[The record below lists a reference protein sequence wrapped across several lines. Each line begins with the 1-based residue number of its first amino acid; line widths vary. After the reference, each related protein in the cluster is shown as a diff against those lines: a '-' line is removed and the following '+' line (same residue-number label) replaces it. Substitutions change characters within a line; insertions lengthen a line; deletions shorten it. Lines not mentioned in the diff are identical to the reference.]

1 MVKSMLEQVRIF
13 FLAFV
18 IIVVTACNNDSSNG
32 ADGELSQ
39 FAYASFEELDSSMPC
54 EAALEEKIMHI
65 EKNNLDYICAYDCR
79 QNKWSWMV
87 YLSGTAMQNCIND
100 AKSVGGSSSSVKIL
114 TSSSST
120 YCGYA
125 NCNCQIL
132 KSNEFC
138 DDRNGNVYKYVA
150 IAPPGSGYSQ
160 VWMAEN
166 LRYGTKSTCSFSFS
180 RDYVYYN
187 GNFTEFFFNQD
198 EYDAYVG
205 DIATFKE
212 EFKYTYYNWDDA
224 NNVCPKGWHLPT
236 LTDWIALFSAI
247 GDSPST
253 KLKATSG
260 WKLANISITGIY
272 DKHKFHGNGTDD
284 YGFSVYPAGT
294 TTNDCSGYLPRIS
307 ISVWQEG
314 EKAVFWTATE
324 NNPPYDQ
331 TSAYTI
337 VLDSYQTVKD
347 SLQMEY
353 DFYETQSK
361 SLKASVRC
369 IKD

>member
-1 MVKSMLEQVRIF
+1 VRIILF
-13 FLAFV
+13 AL
-18 IIVVTACNNDSSNG
+18 VVAVVACNNDSSNG
-32 ADGELSQ
+32 VEIVEPQS
-39 FAYASFEELDSSMPC
+39 AYASFDELKRLQPC
-54 EAALEEKIMHI
+54 EASLNSEIAHVA
-65 EKNNLDYICAYDCR
+65 KNNLDYICIYDCN
-79 QNKWSWMV
+79 QGTFSWVV
-87 YLSGTAMQNCIND
+87 YSSEATVQNCIEET
-100 AKSVGGSSSSVKIL
+100 KSASVSSSSLI
-114 TSSSST
+114 SSSST

-125 NCNCQIL
+125 DCNCQIL

-138 DDRNGNVYKYVA
+138 DERDGSVYKYVT
-150 IAPPGSGYSQ
+150 IAPLGSGYSQ

-166 LRYGTKSTCSFSFS
+166 LSYRTNSTCSFSFS

-187 GNFTEFFFNQD
+187 GNFTDFFFNQD

-205 DIATFKE
+205 DITTFKE

-224 NNVCPKGWHLPT
+224 NDVCPKGWRLPT
-236 LTDWIALFSAI
+236 LTDWITLFSAI

-253 KLKATSG
+253 KLKAVSG
-260 WKLANISITGIY
+260 WKLANISIAGIY

-284 YGFSVYPAGT
+284 YGFSVYPGGT

-307 ISVWQEG
+307 ISVWNEG
-314 EKAVFWTATE
+314 EQAVFWTATE

-331 TSAYTI
+331 ASAYTI
-337 VLDSYQTVKD
+337 VLDSYQSVKD

-369 IKD
+369 IKE